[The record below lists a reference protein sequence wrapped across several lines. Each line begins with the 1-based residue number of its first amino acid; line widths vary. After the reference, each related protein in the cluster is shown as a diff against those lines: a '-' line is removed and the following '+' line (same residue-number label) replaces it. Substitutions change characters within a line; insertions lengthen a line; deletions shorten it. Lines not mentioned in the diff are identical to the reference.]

1 MQRVATQLLALSP
14 ELVEPIIADLPLHKA
29 LEILSV
35 PSESSQVQE
44 SLSVTGQL
52 SPLAYIFIQSPAWR
66 HVFTSEERTK
76 RLLLIW
82 EASKSFFL
90 LQTGRSYVHLLKSQE
105 YGWRRSELL
114 RAGADQLQ
122 GSEVL
127 DQMSK
132 GLFNLVPGLDVKHKD
147 GGRIV
152 PSNAYL
158 KAVFALLGDPKD
170 RYGSDHERNLHVHAC
185 FRKTYD
191 IHGGEWDPKDFL
203 AMVKPLHQAWE
214 LLKSLW
220 ATELESLAD
229 LHERFPT
236 MLKAAF
242 APQLAHTPLNVR
254 HMSQKLRFV
263 AKQIPNRC
271 LRDAIGSRKPGSDS
285 SYFSFPHHYLLP
297 YDWCLRLFIIVL
309 QDKRLEIPRTLAAD
323 VNRASAG
330 LDFIHEHSGDGK
342 QYPRF
347 RGSKDDAK
355 HMELIVYYDK
365 DTVRP
370 TPIAELEWLKSF
382 LLVVKWMT
390 EEYLALAGDLRQ
402 PVARIY
408 RVAKG
413 RGQKKLLFEPSDY
426 DRFADAIPAAE
437 VAIYLKKDLN
447 LASRPL
453 DAQDDHC
460 LPSLLAFHMPD
471 FSSRQAQQIAAHL
484 VPRQGLA
491 VELQQVVYEN
501 TIEKIQRH
509 FQKRPPPPRGVSDG
523 ESLVHQVLENNHRGG
538 AVHTVKAS
546 PGTWWSSVVKRYVDV
561 VPRKPRSLSC
571 YICRHSMSDK
581 RGFHP
586 IFLAMCKACGDFNL
600 AGSRMSLPE
609 MLDLRGKTALVT
621 GGRVNLG
628 FYTALRLLRC
638 GARVIVSSRYPHD
651 TLVRY
656 QRQPDS
662 DSWINNR
669 LRIVGADF
677 RTARDAFAL
686 AAEVKSILEAW
697 STGDSTKPLLDILIN
712 NAAQTLTD
720 GETKETI
727 AVHRESSLHVSL
739 PTHPALPA
747 TSYTPRIGGG
757 VPDGFLEGRTQE
769 ALPPANTSAS
779 AIQPVPEK
787 SSWVQDMSE
796 IPYAD
801 VVTAQAVNA
810 FVPLILIRELLPV
823 MSHGGIREQQSGHI
837 INVSSREGIFE
848 ASRNHS
854 AKKGTHVHTNMS
866 KAALNM
872 ITETEAGPA
881 WRSHGVA
888 MNTVD
893 PGYMSASPEM
903 ENLFG
908 GVRPLS
914 WEDGA
919 GRVLWPVAMAFG
931 EEKTVIW
938 GRFLKHYGTVSVTA
952 GLR

>member
-1 MQRVATQLLALSP
+1 M
-14 ELVEPIIADLPLHKA
+14 
-29 LEILSV
+29 
-35 PSESSQVQE
+35 
-44 SLSVTGQL
+44 
-52 SPLAYIFIQSPAWR
+52 
-66 HVFTSEERTK
+66 
-76 RLLLIW
+76 
-82 EASKSFFL
+82 
-90 LQTGRSYVHLLKSQE
+90 
-105 YGWRRSELL
+105 
-114 RAGADQLQ
+114 
-122 GSEVL
+122 
-127 DQMSK
+127 
-132 GLFNLVPGLDVKHKD
+132 
-147 GGRIV
+147 
-152 PSNAYL
+152 
-158 KAVFALLGDPKD
+158 
-170 RYGSDHERNLHVHAC
+170 
-185 FRKTYD
+185 
-191 IHGGEWDPKDFL
+191 
-203 AMVKPLHQAWE
+203 MVKPLHQAWE

-220 ATELESLAD
+220 ATELDSLAV
-229 LHERFPT
+229 LCERFPT

-254 HMSQKLRFV
+254 HMPEKLRFV
-263 AKQIPNRC
+263 ARQISSRR

-309 QDKRLEIPRTLAAD
+309 QEKTPEIPRTLAAD
-323 VNRASAG
+323 VDRATAG
-330 LDFIHEHSGDGK
+330 LDFIHEHSGHGK
-342 QYPRF
+342 QYPRSK
-347 RGSKDDAK
+347 GSKDDAR
-355 HMELIVYYDK
+355 HMELIVYHDK

-370 TPIAELEWLKSF
+370 TPIAELEWLTSF
-382 LLVVKWMT
+382 LSVVKWMT
-390 EEYLALAGDLRQ
+390 EEYPALADDVRH

-413 RGQKKLLFEPSDY
+413 RGQKKLLLEPSDY

-437 VAIYLKKDLN
+437 VAIYLKKDLD

-453 DAQDDHC
+453 GPQDDQC

-471 FSSRQAQQIAAHL
+471 FSSRRARQVAAHL
-484 VPRQGLA
+484 GPKPGLA
-491 VELQQVVYEN
+491 IELQQVVYEN
-501 TIEKIQRH
+501 TLEKIQRH
-509 FQKRPPPPRGVSDG
+509 FQKRPPSQEGVSDG
-523 ESLVHQVLENNHRGG
+523 ESLVHQILENNNKDS
-538 AVHTVKAS
+538 AVHTAQMS

-561 VPRKPRSLSC
+561 VPRKSRSLSC
-571 YICRHSMSDK
+571 YICRHSMSGK

-586 IFLAMCKACGDFNL
+586 IFSAMCKACGDFNL

-638 GARVIVSSRYPHD
+638 GAKVIVSSRYPHD

-656 QRQPDS
+656 QRQPDC
-662 DSWINNR
+662 DSWIDSR
-669 LRIVGADF
+669 LHIVGADF

-686 AAEVKSILEAW
+686 AAEVRNILVTW
-697 STGDSTKPLLDILIN
+697 STGGSTRPLLDILIN

-727 AVHRESSLHVSL
+727 AVNRESSLQLSL
-739 PTHPALPA
+739 PIHPALLV
-747 TSYTPRIGGG
+747 TSYIPRIGGG
-757 VPDGFLEGRTQE
+757 VPDGFQEGRTQE
-769 ALPPANTSAS
+769 ALPTSNAS
-779 AIQPVPEK
+779 TSVVQPVPEK

-801 VVTAQAVNA
+801 VITAQAVNA

-823 MSHGGIREQQSGHI
+823 MSHGEQQSGHI

-881 WRSHGVA
+881 WRRHGVA

-893 PGYMSASPEM
+893 PG
-903 ENLFG
+903 
-908 GVRPLS
+908 
-914 WEDGA
+914 
-919 GRVLWPVAMAFG
+919 
-931 EEKTVIW
+931 I
-938 GRFLKHYGTVSVTA
+938 
-952 GLR
+952 